1 MHYGIEK
8 IKTNNDVL
16 FIDASKEY
24 LKSTNNNKLSK
35 ENIANILNYYKQR
48 KNIQYISK
56 LTNIE
61 QIKEN
66 AFNLSVSTYVEKE
79 NVKEIVDIKILNKEI
94 EEIVAKNNI
103 LRKEIDL
110 IIKDIENE

>member
-1 MHYGIEK
+1 MVLK
-8 IKTNNDVL
+8 KSKTNNDVL

-24 LKSTNNNKLSK
+24 LKLTKNNKLSK
-35 ENIANILNYYKQR
+35 ENILNIVNYYEQR
-48 KNIQYISK
+48 KNIEYISK
-56 LTNIE
+56 LTNID

-66 AFNLSVSTYVEKE
+66 AFDLSISKYVEKE
-79 NVKEIVDIKILNKEI
+79 NVKEIVDIKVLNKEI